1 MINQTFSP
9 RSGSSSILLLMDPI
23 LNQSRPQRLQ
33 ESLSALT
40 GKGTIIALAPS
51 DHGVLRNGGRA
62 GARWAPQALL
72 TAWKKLAAPA
82 SDTRFSY
89 HSVTHQQ
96 KEEQGF
102 EAMLEQQAQTLR
114 SLLGAGPLVHLGG
127 GHDHILPLLQ
137 ALDDRP
143 VCVLNIDAHLDTR
156 MDPEPHSGNPFRQ
169 FAVTAKFPLQLH
181 QVGIHPYANALS
193 TQTELSRGE
202 MPILWRRQCDDP
214 AHVAAFLQRLEM
226 SLPHNA
232 RVVFSLD
239 CDALMASDVEAVSA
253 PNHDGLSLHFV
264 RQLAFFYRDLCQRR
278 GQAPIWGIYEYNP
291 LYDTVSGRG
300 ARAIAG
306 LMYDMVF

>member
-1 MINQTFSP
+1 
-9 RSGSSSILLLMDPI
+9 MDPI

-33 ESLSALT
+33 ESLSARIGT
-40 GKGTIIALAPS
+40 GTVIALAPS

-62 GARWAPQALL
+62 GARWAPQALVA
-72 TAWKKLAAPA
+72 AWKKLASPDEA
-82 SDTRFSY
+82 TLFSY
-89 HSVTHQQ
+89 HHVTSQWQ
-96 KEEQGF
+96 EEQGF

-114 SLLGAGPLVHLGG
+114 SILGQHPLIHLGG
-127 GHDHILPLLQ
+127 GHDHILPLLK
-137 ALDDRP
+137 ALDETP

-169 FAVTAKFPLQLH
+169 FAVKAKFPLQLH

-193 TQTELSRGE
+193 TQTQLSRGE
-202 MPILWRRQCDDP
+202 MHILWRRQCDDV
-214 AHVAAFLQRLEM
+214 AHVQSFLMRLES
-226 SLPHNA
+226 SLPANA

-253 PNHDGLSLHFV
+253 PNHDGLSLSFV
-264 RQLAFFYRDLCQRR
+264 RQLAAAYRDLCQRR
-278 GQAPIWGIYEYNP
+278 GQAPMWGIYEYNP
-291 LYDTVSGRG
+291 LYDSVSSRG

>member
-1 MINQTFSP
+1 M
-9 RSGSSSILLLMDPI
+9 
-23 LNQSRPQRLQ
+23 
-33 ESLSALT
+33 
-40 GKGTIIALAPS
+40 
-51 DHGVLRNGGRA
+51 LRNGGRA
-62 GARWAPQALL
+62 GSRWAPQALL
-72 TAWKKLAAPA
+72 AAWKKLAAPA
-82 SDTRFSY
+82 SDTRFRY
-89 HSVTHQQ
+89 QAVTNQQ
-96 KEEQGF
+96 R
-102 EAMLEQQAQTLR
+102 EALDYEGMVEQQAQTLR
-114 SLLGAGPLVHLGG
+114 SLLGPRPLMHLGG
-127 GHDHILPLLQ
+127 GHDHILSLLR
-137 ALDDRP
+137 ALDERP

-156 MDPEPHSGNPFRQ
+156 TDPEPHSGNPFRQ
-169 FAVTAKFPLQLH
+169 FASNATFPLQLH

-214 AHVAAFLQRLEM
+214 AHVAAFLQRLEV

-253 PNHDGLSLHFV
+253 PNHDGLSLQFV